1 MNARSESG
9 INSTGPHGPR
19 LTGGAV
25 ETAQRGLLE
34 QFEAVRTRS
43 LALTAGLSEEDQCVQ
58 SMPDASPIKWH
69 LAHTTWF
76 FEAVV
81 VQPHHAAY
89 RPFDE
94 RYGFLFNSYYESLG
108 GRHPRAQRG
117 LLTRPSR
124 AEIVRYRAHVDEAVR
139 ELIDRVDAAG
149 WAAVAPLLTLGLH
162 HEQQHQELMLTDL
175 KHLLSLN
182 PLQPAAWPIPVVV
195 GAAPSDLQADCRESD
210 LTPTWRCHPSPVGGM
225 PLRWLDGPG
234 DMVRVGADPAEGF
247 AFDNETP
254 RHQALLTP
262 HQIASRPVNCGD
274 YLDFMRDG
282 GYRQPSL
289 WLSEGWAAVQAQGW
303 RAPMYWGGLE
313 EDRPHL
319 FTLQGP
325 RPLDPLEPV
334 CHLSFFE
341 ACAYAEWA
349 GARLPTEF
357 EWEAAAQARR
367 LDDTGEVWEWTRSAY
382 DPYPGFRPMA
392 GAVAE
397 YNGKFMVGQQV
408 LRGGSCAT
416 PPGHARP
423 TYRNFFPPGA
433 RWQFSGLRLARDAR

>member
-1 MNARSESG
+1 
-9 INSTGPHGPR
+9 
-19 LTGGAV
+19 
-25 ETAQRGLLE
+25 
-34 QFEAVRTRS
+34 
-43 LALTAGLSEEDQCVQ
+43 
-58 SMPDASPIKWH
+58 
-69 LAHTTWF
+69 
-76 FEAVV
+76 
-81 VQPHHAAY
+81 
-89 RPFDE
+89 
-94 RYGFLFNSYYESLG
+94 
-108 GRHPRAQRG
+108 
-117 LLTRPSR
+117 
-124 AEIVRYRAHVDEAVR
+124 
-139 ELIDRVDAAG
+139 
-149 WAAVAPLLTLGLH
+149 
-162 HEQQHQELMLTDL
+162 
-175 KHLLSLN
+175 
-182 PLQPAAWPIPVVV
+182 
-195 GAAPSDLQADCRESD
+195 
-210 LTPTWRCHPSPVGGM
+210 
-225 PLRWLDGPG
+225 
-234 DMVRVGADPAEGF
+234 
-247 AFDNETP
+247 
-254 RHQALLTP
+254 
-262 HQIASRPVNCGD
+262 
-274 YLDFMRDG
+274 MRDG

-357 EWEAAAQARR
+357 EWEASAQARR